1 MKEQWTYEVP
11 PAGAGASGLE
21 DYQVETRDGE
31 VVGKIIS
38 VLDREGDRYLAFDTG
53 LPPVARQRRAVPW
66 EDIVAIDHDALTV
79 RIGLAKAELGQ
90 VLELDPAN
98 QVENG
103 EADAVRLTDL
113 PTEVTAT
120 DPSARGPIDR
130 SSYALAIALFAGGL
144 LMLRPGAGRE
154 RHDLHLG
161 IRPFRRPGSPFYR
174 CGARRIPRVPAAIR
188 EVDATRH
195 TGVCSRS

>member
-38 VLDREGDRYLAFDTG
+38 VLDHEGDRYLAFDTG

-79 RIGLAKAELGQ
+79 RIGLAKTELGQ

-98 QVENG
+98 QIEDG

-113 PTEVTAT
+113 PNHVTEVDSRAT
-120 DPSARGPIDR
+120 GPIDR
-130 SSYALAIALFAGGL
+130 RSYAVAIALFAGGL
-144 LMLRPGAGRE
+144 LLLLGLALAASGTDFTWEFALFLFPAGLFAGAAV
-154 RHDLHLG
+154 
-161 IRPFRRPGSPFYR
+161 IAYR
-174 CGARRIPRVPAAIR
+174 AYRQPY
-188 EVDATRH
+188 E
-195 TGVCSRS
+195 S

>member
-38 VLDREGDRYLAFDTG
+38 VLDHEGDRYLAFDTG

-66 EDIVAIDHDALTV
+66 EDIMAIDHDALTV
-79 RIGLAKAELGQ
+79 RIGLAKTELGQ

-130 SSYALAIALFAGGL
+130 PSYALAIALFAGGL
-144 LMLRPGAGRE
+144 LLLLGLALGASATTFTWE
-154 RHDLHLG
+154 FAL
-161 IRPFRRPGSPFYR
+161 FV
-174 CGARRIPRVPAAIR
+174 VPALLFAGAALVAYR
-188 EVDATRH
+188 AYRQPYER
-195 TGVCSRS
+195 

>member
-11 PAGAGASGLE
+11 SAGAGASGLE

-38 VLDREGDRYLAFDTG
+38 VLDREGERYLAFDTG

-144 LMLRPGAGRE
+144 LMLLGLALGASATTFTWE
-154 RHDLHLG
+154 FAL
-161 IRPFRRPGSPFYR
+161 FV
-174 CGARRIPRVPAAIR
+174 VPALLF
-188 EVDATRH
+188 
-195 TGVCSRS
+195 TGAALVAYRAYRQPYER